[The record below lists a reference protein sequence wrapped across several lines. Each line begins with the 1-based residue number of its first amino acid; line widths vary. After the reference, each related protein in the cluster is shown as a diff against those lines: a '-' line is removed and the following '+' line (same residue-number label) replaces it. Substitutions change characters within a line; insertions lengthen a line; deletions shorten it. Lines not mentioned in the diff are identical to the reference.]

1 MLVLFIYPKKTC
13 KKPRFILMMQIKIS
27 KVIKIIQKLM
37 FFFFVERRRRGK
49 RELLEFNSFKS
60 TNGMSID
67 NFVGKY

>member
-37 FFFFVERRRRGK
+37 FFFCRKKKKEEERAIG
-49 RELLEFNSFKS
+49 
-60 TNGMSID
+60 
-67 NFVGKY
+67 V